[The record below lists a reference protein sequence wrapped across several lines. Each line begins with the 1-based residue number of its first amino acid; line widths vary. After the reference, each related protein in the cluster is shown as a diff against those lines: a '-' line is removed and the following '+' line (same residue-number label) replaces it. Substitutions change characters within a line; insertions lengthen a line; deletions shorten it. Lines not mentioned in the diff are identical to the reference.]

1 MSFDLN
7 LKPSC
12 GGCGSNSD
20 LYGSN
25 CKHLTL
31 CFNCGKRMTQN
42 RSKCSDCGTQITRLI
57 RDDGDDDDEANDEE
71 GGGLSK
77 SGKEL
82 KKPLGRAAGMK
93 DSDAEDDD
101 DNDDEADDDMSMSPV
116 LAPKKKDTHTPKE
129 ELVETPAK
137 ASHSASTPGTPS
149 TTSKSTKP
157 KRKASG
163 DDAKVANSAPSK
175 TVKMET
181 DSKSSAKEGS
191 ASASKGNNAI
201 PLNCSASWSAKAPAD
216 PYTGPVTEEE
226 IRAVLLESAP
236 LTTQA
241 LVAEFRERLKSKEV
255 INAFAAI
262 LGRMSKIQK
271 DNNAILSR
279 GSVSASTKAPADPS
293 TGPITEEEIRAVLL
307 ESAPLTTQALVA
319 KFWERLKSKEEKNAF
334 TAILRRIS
342 KIRKSDE
349 ANYVVLR
356 DNNAIPSRGS
366 VSASTKAPADP
377 STGPITEEEIRA
389 VLLESAPLTT
399 QALVA
404 KFWERLKS
412 KEEKNAFT
420 AILRRISKIR
430 KSNEANYVVLRDK

>member
-7 LKPSC
+7 LNPSC
-12 GGCGSNSD
+12 GGCGSTSD

-25 CKHLTL
+25 CKHMTL

-42 RSKCSDCGTQITRLI
+42 RAKCSDCGTQITRLT
-57 RDDGDDDDEANDEE
+57 RDDDEANEEE

-82 KKPLGRAAGMK
+82 KTLLGRAARIN
-93 DSDAEDDD
+93 DSDAEDAN

-129 ELVETPAK
+129 ELVDTTAK

-163 DDAKVANSAPSK
+163 DHAKVANSAPLK

-181 DSKSSAKEGS
+181 DSESSAKEGS
-191 ASASKGNNAI
+191 ASASKGNNVI
-201 PLNCSASWSAKAPAD
+201 PLNRVASWCAKAPAD
-216 PYTGPVTEEE
+216 PSTGPVTEEE

-236 LTTQA
+236 LTPQA
-241 LVAEFRERLKSKEV
+241 LVAEFRERLKSKEDK
-255 INAFAAI
+255 NTFAAI
-262 LGRMSKIQK
+262 LSRISKVQK
-271 DNNAILSR
+271 FVVLRDKNAILSR
-279 GSVSASTKAPADPS
+279 GPVSASTKAPADPS

-307 ESAPLTTQALVA
+307 ESALLTTQALVA
-319 KFWERLKSKEEKNAF
+319 EFWERLKSKEEKNAF
-334 TAILRRIS
+334 TAILRRIA

-356 DNNAIPSRGS
+356 DNNAITSRDL
-366 VSASTKAPADP
+366 VSSSTKAPADP
-377 STGPITEEEIRA
+377 STGPVTEEEIRS
-389 VLLESAPLTT
+389 VLLKSAPLAT

-404 KFWERLKS
+404 EFRERLKS
-412 KEEKNAFT
+412 KEVRLLETFLVPVSSA
-420 AILRRISKIR
+420 AASVR
-430 KSNEANYVVLRDK
+430 K